1 MDQEQEPNNTV
12 KMLLGDKVIDVPVNN
27 QAFNRLTTTGQF
39 VLQTGDGE
47 DLVASCVSF
56 VASQSETEPV
66 RQTMKLTKEWKEL
79 STDSSLVVFLR
90 NITAP
95 AVDDKLDHG
104 IEVVAEGQKIPYL
117 VPIDHWQLF
126 HVQPSLLLSVRSK
139 STSRLLLMV
148 MPK

>member
-1 MDQEQEPNNTV
+1 MEQPNNTV
-12 KMLLGDKVIDVPVNN
+12 KMILGDKVIDVPVNN

-39 VLQTGDGE
+39 VLQTPDGE

-66 RQTMKLTKEWKEL
+66 RQTMKLTKDWNEL
-79 STDSSLVVFLR
+79 PTDSSSLVIFLR

-95 AVDDKLDHG
+95 AVGDELDHG
-104 IEVVAEGQKIPYL
+104 IEVVAQGQKVPYL
-117 VPIDHWQLF
+117 IPIDHWQLF
-126 HVQPSLLLSVRSK
+126 HMQPSLLLSVRSK
-139 STSRLLLMV
+139 SNSRLLLMV